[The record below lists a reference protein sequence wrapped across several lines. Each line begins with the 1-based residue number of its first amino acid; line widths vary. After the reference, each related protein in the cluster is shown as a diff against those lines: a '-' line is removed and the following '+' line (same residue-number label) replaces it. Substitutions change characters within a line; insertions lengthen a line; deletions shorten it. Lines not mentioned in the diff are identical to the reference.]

1 MKASAKIASL
11 TALLLLGG
19 CVSLPSGPSAMV
31 LPGSTKTFDQ
41 FRADDMDCRGFAS
54 SQVGGG
60 TPNQAATNSVVSSA
74 VVGTA
79 IGALAGAA
87 FGGSSGAA
95 VGAGTGLLVG
105 SATGA
110 SAGGYSQYE
119 LQRRYD
125 AGYQQCMYS
134 RGHKVPVAG
143 HYDSTS
149 NGNNSRP
156 VTRYTPPP
164 PPPPGASATAAANNI
179 PPPPAG
185 TPPPPP
191 PGVN

>member
-1 MKASAKIASL
+1 MKTNAKIASL
-11 TALLLLGG
+11 ASVLLLLGG
-19 CVSLPSGPSAMV
+19 CVSMPSGPSMTV
-31 LPGSTKTFDQ
+31 LPGSTKSFDQ
-41 FRADDMDCRGFAS
+41 FRADDMDCRGFANN
-54 SQVGGG
+54 QVGGT
-60 TPNQAATNSVVSSA
+60 TPNQAGANSAISSA
-74 VVGTA
+74 VIGTA
-79 IGALAGAA
+79 IGAVAGAA
-87 FGGSSGAA
+87 FGGSNGAA

-105 SATGA
+105 STVGA
-110 SAGGYSQYE
+110 GTAGASQYE

-143 HYDSTS
+143 RFEGTA
-149 NGNNSRP
+149 RP
-156 VTRYTPPP
+156 VPRYSYTPP
-164 PPPPGASATAAANNI
+164 PPPPGASAPAAANNI